1 MQKTY
6 SRFLMN
12 LLGAGLILFT
22 TTYSMDY
29 SLEDL
34 EIFKAQNLI
43 TEEEYEVLK
52 AELEGTS
59 LINDEMIYSVVVNG
73 RVRGTHLKL
82 LKKDSYDYIPLIEF
96 LDIIRFKNYDFEKN
110 RISMKVGKELHKIDI
125 NWEQKVAT
133 LSDPNRKIQFNESA
147 ILKEGNEIYVEIE
160 LFKEIFTNSLE
171 IDTKKLLLKTQLTF
185 STPFEIDA
193 SLENRLDNEFTREN
207 KNEIIYTNKN
217 RLFDIGYMRFNV
229 QGELSKSKGENFE
242 TGWTGDLEYQGNLL
256 YGELTTSYDV
266 KEKMLGDTYLYYPE
280 IYKNHSLEFGSYGT
294 VERELGLS
302 LKKEKG
308 YFYVGKD
315 IVIRENVPIGSRV
328 ELLYLGFPIAVQYAE
343 NGIVEFQNSEI
354 KNDRE
359 YTLRVYEPNG
369 KIYTIDINT
378 AVDFRQQNKGEIEY
392 DFKIRED
399 HDSKKYASEG
409 NIYYGLTE
417 NLTLGTGYIRS
428 IDTSNE
434 KIDYLDLFNA
444 EAVYSNYVFRMP
456 YTLVLGGE
464 KGKEQRTKEYLEAQI
479 QINNFKLRTEH
490 QNFGLYY
497 DLETVRSYTIE
508 YNPGNGYS
516 INSNYYINDYYNEGT
531 EKNYDIGVSI
541 YKNLM
546 RDLLVT
552 GEYSTGNSDGD
563 EYSINLYYTG
573 LHYVN
578 TRLNNRWSDNGKDFE
593 SVLTLM
599 NKNLW
604 DALDFSIEFS
614 YSNRDESRFTFR
626 FDLNYDNWLSAGMF
640 AGKNGEQNYKLG
652 VDKVVDLKDI
662 TRNVESMNSSRV
674 KVIAFVDENSNNI
687 YDSGEKLVDNVEI
700 KIGSQ
705 TEVTGDEGEAYFF
718 GVPNGILYDLNPKI
732 RKPSYSLGSNKI
744 AVRGTNT
751 GTIEA
756 FIPLKAMV
764 TLSGVF
770 IVDEKLNLSDN
781 DIKDIYDNT
790 IIKIKDKEGKILENT
805 IPDESGI
812 FYVSGLFTESYSVE
826 IAYLGDKLNI
836 PPLIETIDLKYIEA
850 KDNEIVLKFREK
862 GIALLKN

>member
-12 LLGAGLILFT
+12 LLGVGLILFT

-34 EIFKAQNLI
+34 EIFKAQKLI
-43 TEEEYEVLK
+43 TEEEYQVLK

-73 RVRGTHLKL
+73 RVRGTHLKI

-96 LDIIRFKNYDFEKN
+96 LDIIRFKNYGFEKN
-110 RISMKVGKELHKIDI
+110 RISMKVGKELNKIDI
-125 NWEQKVAT
+125 DWEQKVAI
-133 LSDPNRKIQFNESA
+133 LSNPNRKIQFNESA

-359 YTLRVYEPNG
+359 YTLRVYEPSG

-428 IDTSNE
+428 VDTSNE
-434 KIDYLDLFNA
+434 KVDYLDLFNA

-479 QINNFKLRTEH
+479 QINDFKLRTEH

-516 INSNYYINDYYNEGT
+516 IDSNYYINDYYNENT

-705 TEVTGDEGEAYFF
+705 TEVTSDEGEAYFF

-770 IVDEKLNLSDN
+770 IVDEKLNLSDD

-812 FYVSGLFTESYSVE
+812 FYASGLFTESYSVE
-826 IAYLGDKLNI
+826 ITYLGDKLNI

>member
-73 RVRGTHLKL
+73 RVRGNHLKL

-359 YTLRVYEPNG
+359 YTLRIYEPNG

-516 INSNYYINDYYNEGT
+516 IDSNYYINDYYNEGT

>member
-6 SRFLMN
+6 SRFLMS

-43 TEEEYEVLK
+43 TEEEYQILK

-59 LINDEMIYSVVVNG
+59 LINDEMIYSIIVNG

-96 LDIIRFKNYDFEKN
+96 LDLIRFKNYDFEKN

-147 ILKEGNEIYVEIE
+147 ILREGNEIYVEIE

-229 QGELSKSKGENFE
+229 QGELSKSKGKNFE

-516 INSNYYINDYYNEGT
+516 IDSNYYINDYYNEGT

-552 GEYSTGNSDGD
+552 GEYSTGNSVGD

-674 KVIAFVDENSNNI
+674 KVIAFVDENGNNI

-770 IVDEKLNLSDN
+770 IVDEKLNLSDD

-790 IIKIKDKEGKILENT
+790 IIKIKDKDGKILENT

-826 IAYLGDKLNI
+826 ITYLGDKLNI

>member
-34 EIFKAQNLI
+34 EIFKAQDLI

-160 LFKEIFTNSLE
+160 LFKEILTNSLE

-185 STPFEIDA
+185 STPFEIDT

-497 DLETVRSYTIE
+497 DLKTVRSYTIE

-516 INSNYYINDYYNEGT
+516 IDSNYYINDYYNEGT

-674 KVIAFVDENSNNI
+674 KVIAFVDENGNNI

-826 IAYLGDKLNI
+826 ITYLGDKLNI

>member
-6 SRFLMN
+6 SQFLMN

-73 RVRGTHLKL
+73 RVRGTYLKL

-147 ILKEGNEIYVEIE
+147 ILREGNEIYVEIE

-171 IDTKKLLLKTQLTF
+171 IDTKKFLLKTQLTF

-354 KNDRE
+354 KNDRK
-359 YTLRVYEPNG
+359 YTLRIYEPNG

-516 INSNYYINDYYNEGT
+516 IDSNYYINDYYNEGT

-652 VDKVVDLKDI
+652 VDKVVDLKNI

-674 KVIAFVDENSNNI
+674 KVIAFVDENGNNI

>member
-6 SRFLMN
+6 SRFLMS

-43 TEEEYEVLK
+43 TEEEYQILK

-59 LINDEMIYSVVVNG
+59 FINDEMVYSVIVNG

-96 LDIIRFKNYDFEKN
+96 LNIIRFKNYDFEKN

-125 NWEQKVAT
+125 DWEQKVAT

-147 ILKEGNEIYVEIE
+147 ILREGNEIYVEIE

-185 STPFEIDA
+185 STPFEIDT

-399 HDSKKYASEG
+399 HDSRKYASEG

-464 KGKEQRTKEYLEAQI
+464 KGKDQRTKEYLEAQI
-479 QINNFKLRTEH
+479 QINNVKLRTEY

-516 INSNYYINDYYNEGT
+516 IDSNYYINDYYNEGT

-732 RKPSYSLGSNKI
+732 RKPSYSLGSNKV

-770 IVDEKLNLSDN
+770 IVDEKLNLSDD

-812 FYVSGLFTESYSVE
+812 FYVSGLLTESYSVE
-826 IAYLGDKLNI
+826 ITYLGDKLNI

>member
-34 EIFKAQNLI
+34 DIFKAQNLI

-59 LINDEMIYSVVVNG
+59 LINDEMVYSVIVNG

-125 NWEQKVAT
+125 DWEQKVAT

-147 ILKEGNEIYVEIE
+147 ILREGNEIYVEIE

-217 RLFDIGYMRFNV
+217 KLFDIGYMRFNV

-516 INSNYYINDYYNEGT
+516 IDSNYYINDYYNEGT

-770 IVDEKLNLSDN
+770 IVDEKLNLSDD

-790 IIKIKDKEGKILENT
+790 IIKIKDKDGKILENT

-826 IAYLGDKLNI
+826 ITYLGDKLNI

>member
-1 MQKTY
+1 MQKIY

-12 LLGAGLILFT
+12 LLGAVLILFT

-43 TEEEYEVLK
+43 TEEEYAVLK

-59 LINDEMIYSVVVNG
+59 LINDEMIYSVIVNG

-110 RISMKVGKELHKIDI
+110 RISMKVGKELNKIDI
-125 NWEQKVAT
+125 DWEQKVAI
-133 LSDPNRKIQFNESA
+133 LSNPNRKIQFNESA

-160 LFKEIFTNSLE
+160 LFKDIFTNSLE
-171 IDTKKLLLKTQLTF
+171 LDKKKLLIKTQLTF

-266 KEKMLGDTYLYYPE
+266 KEKTLGDTYLYYPE

-294 VERELGLS
+294 VEREFGLS

-428 IDTSNE
+428 VDTSNE
-434 KIDYLDLFNA
+434 KVDYLDLFNA

-464 KGKEQRTKEYLEAQI
+464 KGKDQRTKEYLEAQI
-479 QINNFKLRTEH
+479 QINDFKLRTEH

-516 INSNYYINDYYNEGT
+516 IDSNYYINDYYNEGT

-546 RDLLVT
+546 RNLLVT

-652 VDKVVDLKDI
+652 VDKVIDLKDI

-770 IVDEKLNLSDN
+770 IVDEKLNLSDD

-826 IAYLGDKLNI
+826 ITYLGNKLNI

>member
-12 LLGAGLILFT
+12 LLGVGLILFT

-34 EIFKAQNLI
+34 EIFKAQKLI
-43 TEEEYEVLK
+43 TEEEYQVLK

-73 RVRGTHLKL
+73 RVRGTHLKI

-125 NWEQKVAT
+125 DWEQKVAT

-147 ILKEGNEIYVEIE
+147 ILREGNEIYVEIE

-266 KEKMLGDTYLYYPE
+266 KEKTLGDTYLYYPE

-428 IDTSNE
+428 VDTSNE
-434 KIDYLDLFNA
+434 KVDYLDLFNA

-464 KGKEQRTKEYLEAQI
+464 KGKDQRTKEYLEAQI
-479 QINNFKLRTEH
+479 QIRDFKLRTEH

-497 DLETVRSYTIE
+497 DLERVRSYTIE

-516 INSNYYINDYYNEGT
+516 IDSNYYINDYYNEGT

-770 IVDEKLNLSDN
+770 IIDEKLNLSDD

-826 IAYLGDKLNI
+826 ITYLGDKLNI

>member
-1 MQKTY
+1 MKKTD
-6 SRFLMN
+6 SRFLKN
-12 LLGAGLILFT
+12 LLSVGLILFT
-22 TTYSMDY
+22 TSYSTDY

-34 EIFKAQNLI
+34 DAFKAQDLI
-43 TEEEYEVLK
+43 SEEEYEILK
-52 AELEGTS
+52 AELQGAT
-59 LINDEMIYSVVVNG
+59 LINDEMIYSVIVNG

-82 LKKDSYDYIPLIEF
+82 LKKDGYDYIPLIEF
-96 LDIIRFKNYDFEKN
+96 LEIIRFKNYDFEKN
-110 RISMKVGKELHKIDI
+110 KISMKVGKDLDNIDI
-125 NWEQKVAT
+125 NWTQHTAT
-133 LSDPNRKIQFNESA
+133 LSNPNRKIQFKESEVF
-147 ILKEGNEIYVEIE
+147 KDGNEIYIEIG
-160 LFKEIFTNSLE
+160 LFKEIFTESLE
-171 IDTKKLLLKTQLTF
+171 IDPKKLLIKTYLTF
-185 STPFEIDA
+185 STPFEIDT
-193 SLENRLDNEFTREN
+193 SLENRLDNELTKEN
-207 KNEIIYTNKN
+207 KNDIVYTNKN
-217 RLFDIGYMRFNV
+217 RFFDIGYMRFNV
-229 QGELSKSKGENFE
+229 QGELSKNKGENFQ

-256 YGELTTSYDV
+256 FGEFTTSYDI
-266 KEKMLGDTYLYYPE
+266 KEKTLGDTYLYYPE
-280 IYKNHSLEFGSYGT
+280 IYKNHSLEFGSYGA

-359 YTLRVYEPNG
+359 YTLRVHEPNG

-378 AVDFRQQNKGEIEY
+378 AVDFRQQNRGEIEY

-399 HDSKKYASEG
+399 HNSKKYASEG

-428 IDTSNE
+428 IDTSNDRTQY
-434 KIDYLDLFNA
+434 IDLFNA

-464 KGKEQRTKEYLEAQI
+464 RGKEKRTKEYLEAQI
-479 QINNFKLRTEH
+479 QIYDFKVRTEH

-497 DLETVRSYTIE
+497 DLETARSYTIE

-516 INSNYYINDYYNEGT
+516 IDTNYYINDYYNDKT
-531 EKNYDIGVSI
+531 ERNYDVGVSV

-552 GEYSTGNSDGD
+552 GEYSTGNNNGD

-578 TRLNNRWSDNGKDFE
+578 TRLNNRWSENGKDFE

-604 DALDFSIEFS
+604 DTLDFSIEFS

-640 AGKNGEQNYKLG
+640 AGKNGAQNYKLG
-652 VDKVVDLKDI
+652 VDKVVDLKNV
-662 TRNVESMNSSRV
+662 TRNIESMNSSRV

-705 TEVTGDEGEAYFF
+705 KEVTAENGQAYFF

-732 RKPSYSLGSNKI
+732 RKPSYSLGNNKI

-756 FIPLKAMV
+756 FIPLKAMM
-764 TLSGVF
+764 TLSGSF
-770 IVDEKLNLSDN
+770 IVDKKLNLSEK
-781 DIKDIYDNT
+781 DITDIYDNT
-790 IIKIKDKEGKILENT
+790 LIKIKDKEGKVLENT
-805 IPDESGI
+805 IPDENGI
-812 FYVSGLFTESYSVE
+812 FYVSGLFTESYSIEVD
-826 IAYLGDKLNI
+826 YLGEELNI
-836 PPLIETIDLKYIEA
+836 PPLVEKIDLKYTEE
-850 KDNEIVLKFREK
+850 KGNEIVLEFTEK
-862 GIALLKN
+862 GIVLLKN

>member
-6 SRFLMN
+6 SRFLMS

-43 TEEEYEVLK
+43 TEEEYQILK

-59 LINDEMIYSVVVNG
+59 LINDEMVYSVIVNG

-82 LKKDSYDYIPLIEF
+82 LKKESYDYIPLIEF
-96 LDIIRFKNYDFEKN
+96 LDIIKFKNYDFEKN

-133 LSDPNRKIQFNESA
+133 LSDSNRKIQFNESA

-185 STPFEIDA
+185 STPFEIDT
-193 SLENRLDNEFTREN
+193 SLENRLDNEFTKEN
-207 KNEIIYTNKN
+207 KNEIVYTNKN

-229 QGELSKSKGENFE
+229 QGELSKSQEEDFK
-242 TGWTGDLEYQGNLL
+242 TGWVGNLEYQGNAL
-256 YGELTTSYDV
+256 YGELTTSYNINDDT
-266 KEKMLGDTYLYYPE
+266 LGDTYLYYPE

-294 VERELGLS
+294 VERELNLS

-308 YFYVGKD
+308 YFYTGKD

-328 ELLYLGFPIAVQYAE
+328 ELLYLGFPIAVQTAE
-343 NGIVEFQNSEI
+343 NGIVEFQNLEI
-354 KNDRE
+354 RNDRE

-417 NLTLGTGYIRS
+417 NLTLGTGYIRG

-434 KIDYLDLFNA
+434 KVDYLDLFNA
-444 EAVYSNYVFRMP
+444 EAVYSNYIFRMP

-464 KGKEQRTKEYLEAQI
+464 KGEEKRTKEYLEAQI

-497 DLETVRSYTIE
+497 DLKTVRSYTIE

-531 EKNYDIGVSI
+531 EENYDIGVSI

-552 GEYSTGNSDGD
+552 GEYSTRNTEGD
-563 EYSINLYYTG
+563 EYSVNLYYTG

-604 DALDFSIEFS
+604 DTLDFSIEFS
-614 YSNRDESRFTFR
+614 YSNRDESKFTFR

-640 AGKNGEQNYKLG
+640 AGKNGEQNYRLG

-662 TRNVESMNSSRV
+662 TRNIESMNSSRV
-674 KVIAFVDENSNNI
+674 KVIAFVDENNNNT

-705 TEVTGDEGEAYFF
+705 TEVTTDEGEAYFF

-770 IVDEKLNLSDN
+770 IVDEKLNLSDD

-826 IAYLGDKLNI
+826 IIYLGDKLNI

>member
-6 SRFLMN
+6 SRFLKN

-43 TEEEYEVLK
+43 TEEEYQILK

-59 LINDEMIYSVVVNG
+59 LINDEMVYSVIVNG

-82 LKKDSYDYIPLIEF
+82 LKKESYNYIPLIEF

-110 RISMKVGKELHKIDI
+110 RISMKVGKELNKIDI
-125 NWEQKVAT
+125 DWEQKVAT
-133 LSDPNRKIQFNESA
+133 LSDPNKKIQFNESA
-147 ILKEGNEIYVEIE
+147 IFKEGNEIYVEME

-185 STPFEIDA
+185 STPFEIDT
-193 SLENRLDNEFTREN
+193 SLENRLDNEFTKEN
-207 KNEIIYTNKN
+207 KNEIVYTNKN

-229 QGELSKSKGENFE
+229 QGELSKSQEEDFK
-242 TGWTGDLEYQGNLL
+242 TGWVGNLEYQGNAL
-256 YGELTTSYDV
+256 YGELTTSYNINDDT
-266 KEKMLGDTYLYYPE
+266 LGDTYLYYPE

-294 VERELGLS
+294 VERELNLS

-308 YFYVGKD
+308 YFYTGKD

-328 ELLYLGFPIAVQYAE
+328 ELLYLGFPIAVQTAE
-343 NGIVEFQNSEI
+343 NGIVEFQNLEI
-354 KNDRE
+354 RNDRE

-434 KIDYLDLFNA
+434 KVDYLDLFNA
-444 EAVYSNYVFRMP
+444 EAVYSNYIFRMP

-464 KGKEQRTKEYLEAQI
+464 KGEEKRTKEYLEAQI

-497 DLETVRSYTIE
+497 DLKTVRSYTIE

-531 EKNYDIGVSI
+531 EENYDIGVSI

-552 GEYSTGNSDGD
+552 GEYSTRNSDGD
-563 EYSINLYYTG
+563 EYSVNLYYTG

-604 DALDFSIEFS
+604 DTLDFSIEFS
-614 YSNRDESRFTFR
+614 YSNRDESKFTFR

-640 AGKNGEQNYKLG
+640 AGKNGEQNYRLG

-662 TRNVESMNSSRV
+662 TRNIESMNSSRV
-674 KVIAFVDENSNNI
+674 KVIAFVDENNNNT

-705 TEVTGDEGEAYFF
+705 TEVTTDEGEAYFF

-770 IVDEKLNLSDN
+770 IVDEKLNLSDD

-826 IAYLGDKLNI
+826 IIYLGDKLNI

>member
-12 LLGAGLILFT
+12 LLGVGLILFT

-34 EIFKAQNLI
+34 EIFKAQKLI
-43 TEEEYEVLK
+43 TEEEYQVLK

-73 RVRGTHLKL
+73 RVRGTHLKI

-125 NWEQKVAT
+125 DWEQKVAT

-147 ILKEGNEIYVEIE
+147 ILREGNEIYVEIE

-266 KEKMLGDTYLYYPE
+266 KEKTLGDTYLYYPE

-428 IDTSNE
+428 VDTSNE
-434 KIDYLDLFNA
+434 KVDYLDLFNA

-464 KGKEQRTKEYLEAQI
+464 KGKDQRTKEYLEAQI
-479 QINNFKLRTEH
+479 QINDFKLRTEH

-508 YNPGNGYS
+508 YSPGNGYS
-516 INSNYYINDYYNEGT
+516 IDSNYYINDYYNEGT

-674 KVIAFVDENSNNI
+674 KVIAFVDENGNNI

-770 IVDEKLNLSDN
+770 IVDEKLNLSDD

-826 IAYLGDKLNI
+826 ITYLGDKLNI

>member
-34 EIFKAQNLI
+34 DIFKAQNLI

-59 LINDEMIYSVVVNG
+59 LINDEMVYSVIVNG

-125 NWEQKVAT
+125 DWEQKVAT

-147 ILKEGNEIYVEIE
+147 ILREGNEIYVEIE

-497 DLETVRSYTIE
+497 DLKTVRSYTIE

-516 INSNYYINDYYNEGT
+516 IDSNYYINDYYNEGT

-674 KVIAFVDENSNNI
+674 KVIAFVDENGNNI

-826 IAYLGDKLNI
+826 ITYLGDKLNI

>member
-125 NWEQKVAT
+125 DWEQKVAT
-133 LSDPNRKIQFNESA
+133 LSDPNRKIQFNEST
-147 ILKEGNEIYVEIE
+147 ILKEGNEIYVEME

-242 TGWTGDLEYQGNLL
+242 TGWTGNLEYQGNLL

-516 INSNYYINDYYNEGT
+516 IDSNYYINDYYNEGT

-770 IVDEKLNLSDN
+770 IVDEKLNLSDD

-790 IIKIKDKEGKILENT
+790 IIKIKDKDGKILENT

-826 IAYLGDKLNI
+826 ITYLGDKLNI

>member
-22 TTYSMDY
+22 TTYSIDY

-43 TEEEYEVLK
+43 TEDEYEVLK

-59 LINDEMIYSVVVNG
+59 LINDEMIYSVIVNG

-125 NWEQKVAT
+125 DWEQKVAT
-133 LSDPNRKIQFNESA
+133 LSDSNRKIQFNESA
-147 ILKEGNEIYVEIE
+147 ILRGGNEIYVEIE

-171 IDTKKLLLKTQLTF
+171 MDTKKLLLKTQLTF

-266 KEKMLGDTYLYYPE
+266 KEKTLGDTYLYYPE

-464 KGKEQRTKEYLEAQI
+464 KGKDQRTKEYLEAQI
-479 QINNFKLRTEH
+479 QINDFKLRTEH

-516 INSNYYINDYYNEGT
+516 IDSNYYINDYYNEGT

-674 KVIAFVDENSNNI
+674 KVIAFVDENGNNI

-826 IAYLGDKLNI
+826 ITYLGDKLNI

>member
-1 MQKTY
+1 
-6 SRFLMN
+6 
-12 LLGAGLILFT
+12 
-22 TTYSMDY
+22 
-29 SLEDL
+29 
-34 EIFKAQNLI
+34 
-43 TEEEYEVLK
+43 
-52 AELEGTS
+52 
-59 LINDEMIYSVVVNG
+59 
-73 RVRGTHLKL
+73 
-82 LKKDSYDYIPLIEF
+82 
-96 LDIIRFKNYDFEKN
+96 
-110 RISMKVGKELHKIDI
+110 
-125 NWEQKVAT
+125 
-133 LSDPNRKIQFNESA
+133 NRKIQFNESA
-147 ILKEGNEIYVEIE
+147 ILREGNEIYVEIE

-193 SLENRLDNEFTREN
+193 SLENQLDNEFTREN

-266 KEKMLGDTYLYYPE
+266 KEKTLGDTYLYYPE

-428 IDTSNE
+428 VDTSNE
-434 KIDYLDLFNA
+434 KVDYLDLFNA

-464 KGKEQRTKEYLEAQI
+464 KGKDQRTKEYLEAQI
-479 QINNFKLRTEH
+479 QINDFKLRTEH

-516 INSNYYINDYYNEGT
+516 IDSNYYINDYYNENT

-626 FDLNYDNWLSAGMF
+626 FD
-640 AGKNGEQNYKLG
+640 
-652 VDKVVDLKDI
+652 
-662 TRNVESMNSSRV
+662 
-674 KVIAFVDENSNNI
+674 
-687 YDSGEKLVDNVEI
+687 
-700 KIGSQ
+700 
-705 TEVTGDEGEAYFF
+705 
-718 GVPNGILYDLNPKI
+718 
-732 RKPSYSLGSNKI
+732 
-744 AVRGTNT
+744 
-751 GTIEA
+751 
-756 FIPLKAMV
+756 
-764 TLSGVF
+764 
-770 IVDEKLNLSDN
+770 
-781 DIKDIYDNT
+781 
-790 IIKIKDKEGKILENT
+790 
-805 IPDESGI
+805 
-812 FYVSGLFTESYSVE
+812 
-826 IAYLGDKLNI
+826 
-836 PPLIETIDLKYIEA
+836 
-850 KDNEIVLKFREK
+850 
-862 GIALLKN
+862 

>member
-6 SRFLMN
+6 SQFLMN

-73 RVRGTHLKL
+73 RVRGTYLKL

-147 ILKEGNEIYVEIE
+147 ILREGNEIYVEIE

-171 IDTKKLLLKTQLTF
+171 IDTKKFLLKTQLTF

-359 YTLRVYEPNG
+359 YTLRIYEPNG

-516 INSNYYINDYYNEGT
+516 IDSNYYINDYYNEGT

-652 VDKVVDLKDI
+652 VDKVVDLKNI

-674 KVIAFVDENSNNI
+674 KVIAFVDENGNNI

>member
-12 LLGAGLILFT
+12 LLGVGLILFT

-34 EIFKAQNLI
+34 EIFKAQKLI
-43 TEEEYEVLK
+43 TEEEYQVLK

-59 LINDEMIYSVVVNG
+59 LINDEMIYSVIVNG

-96 LDIIRFKNYDFEKN
+96 LDIIRFKNYGFEKN
-110 RISMKVGKELHKIDI
+110 RISMKVGKELNKIDI
-125 NWEQKVAT
+125 DWEQKVAI
-133 LSDPNRKIQFNESA
+133 LSNPNRKIQFNESA

-160 LFKEIFTNSLE
+160 LFKDIFTNSLE
-171 IDTKKLLLKTQLTF
+171 LDKKKLLIKTQLTF

-266 KEKMLGDTYLYYPE
+266 KEKTLGDTYLYYPE

-359 YTLRVYEPNG
+359 YTLRVYEPSG

-399 HDSKKYASEG
+399 HNSKKYSSEG

-428 IDTSNE
+428 VDTSNE
-434 KIDYLDLFNA
+434 KVDYLDLFNA

-464 KGKEQRTKEYLEAQI
+464 KGKDQRTKEYLEAQI
-479 QINNFKLRTEH
+479 QINDFKLRTEH

-508 YNPGNGYS
+508 YNPENGYS
-516 INSNYYINDYYNEGT
+516 IDSNYYINDYYNEDT

-770 IVDEKLNLSDN
+770 IVDEKLNLSDD

-826 IAYLGDKLNI
+826 ITYLGDKLNI

>member
-1 MQKTY
+1 MQKIY

-12 LLGAGLILFT
+12 LLGAVLILFT

-43 TEEEYEVLK
+43 TEEEYAVLK

-59 LINDEMIYSVVVNG
+59 LINDEMIYSVIVNG

-125 NWEQKVAT
+125 NLEQKVAT
-133 LSDPNRKIQFNESA
+133 LSDSNRKIQFNESA

-266 KEKMLGDTYLYYPE
+266 KEKTLGDTYLYYPE

-428 IDTSNE
+428 VDTSNE
-434 KIDYLDLFNA
+434 KVDYLDLFNA

-464 KGKEQRTKEYLEAQI
+464 KGKDQRTKEYLEAQI
-479 QINNFKLRTEH
+479 QINDFKLRTEH

-516 INSNYYINDYYNEGT
+516 IDSNYYINDYYNEGT

-674 KVIAFVDENSNNI
+674 KVIAFVDENGNNI

-770 IVDEKLNLSDN
+770 IVDEKLNLSDD

-826 IAYLGDKLNI
+826 ITYLGDKLNI

>member
-6 SRFLMN
+6 SRFLMS

-43 TEEEYEVLK
+43 TEEEYQILK

-59 LINDEMIYSVVVNG
+59 LINDEMVYSVIVNG

-147 ILKEGNEIYVEIE
+147 ILREGNEIYVEIE

-185 STPFEIDA
+185 STPFEIDT

-516 INSNYYINDYYNEGT
+516 IDGNYYINDYYNEGT

-552 GEYSTGNSDGD
+552 GEYSTGNRDGD

-770 IVDEKLNLSDN
+770 IVDEKLNLSDD

-790 IIKIKDKEGKILENT
+790 IIKIKDKDGKILENT

-826 IAYLGDKLNI
+826 IIYLGDKLNI

>member
-1 MQKTY
+1 MQKIY

-43 TEEEYEVLK
+43 TEAEYQVLK

-125 NWEQKVAT
+125 DWEQKVAT
-133 LSDPNRKIQFNESA
+133 LSDTNRKIQFNESA
-147 ILKEGNEIYVEIE
+147 ILREGNEIYVEIE

-266 KEKMLGDTYLYYPE
+266 KEKTLGDTYLYYPE

-428 IDTSNE
+428 VDTSNE
-434 KIDYLDLFNA
+434 KVEYLDLFNA

-464 KGKEQRTKEYLEAQI
+464 KGKDQRTKEYLEAQI
-479 QINNFKLRTEH
+479 QINDFKLRTEH

-497 DLETVRSYTIE
+497 DLERVRSYTIE

-516 INSNYYINDYYNEGT
+516 IDSNYYINDYYNEGT
-531 EKNYDIGVSI
+531 EKNYDISVSI

-770 IVDEKLNLSDN
+770 IIDEKLNLSDD

-826 IAYLGDKLNI
+826 ITYLGNKLNI

>member
-22 TTYSMDY
+22 TTYSIDY

-59 LINDEMIYSVVVNG
+59 LINDEMVYSVIVNG

-125 NWEQKVAT
+125 DWEQKVAT

-185 STPFEIDA
+185 STPFEIDT

-242 TGWTGDLEYQGNLL
+242 AGWTGDLEYQGNLL

-497 DLETVRSYTIE
+497 DLKTVRSYTIE

-516 INSNYYINDYYNEGT
+516 IDSNYYINDYYNEGT

-573 LHYVN
+573 LHYIN

-674 KVIAFVDENSNNI
+674 KVIAFVDENGNNI

-744 AVRGTNT
+744 VVRGTNT

-770 IVDEKLNLSDN
+770 IVDEKLNLSDD

-790 IIKIKDKEGKILENT
+790 IIKIKDKDGKILENT

-826 IAYLGDKLNI
+826 ITYLGDKLNI

>member
-1 MQKTY
+1 MQKIY

-12 LLGAGLILFT
+12 LLGVGLILFT

-34 EIFKAQNLI
+34 EIFKAQKLI
-43 TEEEYEVLK
+43 TEEEYQVLK

-73 RVRGTHLKL
+73 RVRGTHLKI

-125 NWEQKVAT
+125 DWEQKVAT

-147 ILKEGNEIYVEIE
+147 ILREGNEIYVEIE

-266 KEKMLGDTYLYYPE
+266 KEKTLGDTYLYYPE

-428 IDTSNE
+428 VDTSNE
-434 KIDYLDLFNA
+434 KVDYLDLFNA

-464 KGKEQRTKEYLEAQI
+464 KGKDQRTKEYLEAQI
-479 QINNFKLRTEH
+479 QINDFKLRTEH

-516 INSNYYINDYYNEGT
+516 IDSNYYINDYYNEGT

-573 LHYVN
+573 LHYIN

-674 KVIAFVDENSNNI
+674 KVIAFVDENGNNI

-770 IVDEKLNLSDN
+770 IVEEKLNLSDD

-826 IAYLGDKLNI
+826 ITYLGDKLNI

>member
-1 MQKTY
+1 MKVY

-12 LLGAGLILFT
+12 LLSIWLILST
-22 TTYSMDY
+22 TIYSLDY

-34 EIFKAQNLI
+34 EIFKSQNLI
-43 TEEEYEVLK
+43 TEEEYAVLK

-59 LINDEMIYSVVVNG
+59 LINDEMIYSVIVNG

-82 LKKDSYDYIPLIEF
+82 LKKESYDYIPLIEF
-96 LDIIRFKNYDFEKN
+96 LDIIRFKNYDFEKY

-125 NWEQKVAT
+125 DWKQKVAT
-133 LSDPNRKIQFNESA
+133 LSDSNRKIQFNESA
-147 ILKEGNEIYVEIE
+147 ILREGNEIYVEIE

-266 KEKMLGDTYLYYPE
+266 KEKTLGDTYLYYPE

-294 VERELGLS
+294 MERELGLS

-428 IDTSNE
+428 VDTSNE
-434 KIDYLDLFNA
+434 KVDYLDLFNA

-464 KGKEQRTKEYLEAQI
+464 KGKDQRTKEYLEAQI
-479 QINNFKLRTEH
+479 QINDFKLRTEH

-516 INSNYYINDYYNEGT
+516 IDSNYYINDYYNEGT

-674 KVIAFVDENSNNI
+674 KVIAFVDENGNNI

-705 TEVTGDEGEAYFF
+705 TEVTSDEGEAYFF

-770 IVDEKLNLSDN
+770 IVDEKLNLSDD

-826 IAYLGDKLNI
+826 ITYLGDKLNI

>member
-6 SRFLMN
+6 SQFLIN
-12 LLGAGLILFT
+12 LLVAGLTLFT
-22 TTYSMDY
+22 TTYSTDY

-34 EIFKAQNLI
+34 EIFKAQKLI
-43 TEEEYEVLK
+43 TEEEYQVLK
-52 AELEGTS
+52 GELEGTS
-59 LINDEMIYSVVVNG
+59 LINDEMVYSVIVNG

-82 LKKDSYDYIPLIEF
+82 LKKDSYDYIPIIEF
-96 LDIIRFKNYDFEKN
+96 LNIIRFKNYDFEKN
-110 RISMKVGKELHKIDI
+110 IISMKVGKELHKIDI
-125 NWEQKVAT
+125 NWEQKMVT
-133 LSDPNRKIQFNESA
+133 LSDPNKKIQFNESA
-147 ILKEGNEIYVEIE
+147 ILREGNEIYVEIE

-171 IDTKKLLLKTQLTF
+171 IDTKKLLLKMQLTF
-185 STPFEIDA
+185 STPFEIDT

-217 RLFDIGYMRFNV
+217 RLFDVGYMRFNV
-229 QGELSKSKGENFE
+229 QGELSKSKGKNFE

-294 VERELGLS
+294 VERELGLN

-434 KIDYLDLFNA
+434 KVDYLDLFNA

-497 DLETVRSYTIE
+497 DLETLRSYTIE

-516 INSNYYINDYYNEGT
+516 IDSNYYINDYYNEGT

-552 GEYSTGNSDGD
+552 GEYSTGNRDGD

-573 LHYVN
+573 LHYIN

-652 VDKVVDLKDI
+652 VDKIVDLKDI

-674 KVIAFVDENSNNI
+674 KVIAFVDEDGNNI

-700 KIGSQ
+700 KISSQ

-770 IVDEKLNLSDN
+770 IVDEKLNLSDD

-790 IIKIKDKEGKILENT
+790 IIKIKDKDGKILENT

-826 IAYLGDKLNI
+826 ITYLGDKLNI

>member
-6 SRFLMN
+6 SRFLMS

-43 TEEEYEVLK
+43 TEEEYQILK

-59 LINDEMIYSVVVNG
+59 FINDEMVYSVIVNG

-96 LDIIRFKNYDFEKN
+96 LNIIRFKNYDFEKN

-125 NWEQKVAT
+125 DWEQKVAT

-147 ILKEGNEIYVEIE
+147 ILREGNEIYVEIE

-185 STPFEIDA
+185 STPFEIDT

-464 KGKEQRTKEYLEAQI
+464 KGKDQRTKEYLEAQI
-479 QINNFKLRTEH
+479 QINNVKLRTEY

-516 INSNYYINDYYNEGT
+516 IDSNYYINDYYNEGT

-732 RKPSYSLGSNKI
+732 RKPSYSLGSNKV

-770 IVDEKLNLSDN
+770 IVDEKLNLSDD

-812 FYVSGLFTESYSVE
+812 FYVSGLLTESYSVE
-826 IAYLGDKLNI
+826 ITYLGDKLNI

>member
-1 MQKTY
+1 MQKIY

-12 LLGAGLILFT
+12 LLGVGLILFT

-59 LINDEMIYSVVVNG
+59 LINDEMIYSVIVNG

-125 NWEQKVAT
+125 DLGQKVAT
-133 LSDPNRKIQFNESA
+133 LSDTNRKIQFNESA
-147 ILKEGNEIYVEIE
+147 ILREGNEIYLEIE

-266 KEKMLGDTYLYYPE
+266 KEKTLGDTYLYYPE

-294 VERELGLS
+294 VEREFGLS

-428 IDTSNE
+428 VDTSNE
-434 KIDYLDLFNA
+434 KVDYLDLFNA

-464 KGKEQRTKEYLEAQI
+464 KGKDQRTKEYLEAQI
-479 QINNFKLRTEH
+479 QINDFKLRTEH

-516 INSNYYINDYYNEGT
+516 IDSNYYINDYYNEGT

-546 RDLLVT
+546 RNLLVT

-652 VDKVVDLKDI
+652 VDKVIDLKDI

-732 RKPSYSLGSNKI
+732 RKPSYSLESNKI

-770 IVDEKLNLSDN
+770 IVDEKLNLSDD

-826 IAYLGDKLNI
+826 ITYLGNKLNI

>member
-1 MQKTY
+1 MQKIY

-12 LLGAGLILFT
+12 LLGAVLILFT

-43 TEEEYEVLK
+43 TEEEYAVLK

-59 LINDEMIYSVVVNG
+59 LINDEMIYSVIVNG

-125 NWEQKVAT
+125 DWKQKVAT
-133 LSDPNRKIQFNESA
+133 LSDSNRKIQFNESA
-147 ILKEGNEIYVEIE
+147 ILREGNEIYVEIE

-207 KNEIIYTNKN
+207 KNEIVYTNKN

-266 KEKMLGDTYLYYPE
+266 KEKTLGDTYLYYPE

-428 IDTSNE
+428 VDTSNE
-434 KIDYLDLFNA
+434 KVDYLDLFNA

-464 KGKEQRTKEYLEAQI
+464 KGKDQRTKEYLEAQI
-479 QINNFKLRTEH
+479 QIRDFKLRTEH

-508 YNPGNGYS
+508 YSPGNGYS
-516 INSNYYINDYYNEGT
+516 IDSNYYINDYYNEGT

-674 KVIAFVDENSNNI
+674 KVIAFVDEDGNNI

-770 IVDEKLNLSDN
+770 IVDEKLNLSDD

-826 IAYLGDKLNI
+826 ITYLGDKLNI

>member
-1 MQKTY
+1 MQKIY
-6 SRFLMN
+6 SRFLTN

-43 TEEEYEVLK
+43 TEEEYQVLK

-59 LINDEMIYSVVVNG
+59 LINDEMVYSVIVNG

-133 LSDPNRKIQFNESA
+133 LSDSNRKIQFNESA

-185 STPFEIDA
+185 STPFEIDT
-193 SLENRLDNEFTREN
+193 SLENRLDNEFTKEN
-207 KNEIIYTNKN
+207 KNEIVYTNKN

-229 QGELSKSKGENFE
+229 QGELSKSQEEDFK
-242 TGWTGDLEYQGNLL
+242 TGWVGNLEYQGNAL
-256 YGELTTSYDV
+256 YGELTTSYNINDDT
-266 KEKMLGDTYLYYPE
+266 LGDTYLYYPE

-294 VERELGLS
+294 VERELNLS

-308 YFYVGKD
+308 YFYTGKD

-328 ELLYLGFPIAVQYAE
+328 ELLYLGFPIAVQTAE
-343 NGIVEFQNSEI
+343 NGIVEFQNLEI
-354 KNDRE
+354 RNDRE

-434 KIDYLDLFNA
+434 KADYLDLFNA
-444 EAVYSNYVFRMP
+444 EAVYSNYIFRMP

-464 KGKEQRTKEYLEAQI
+464 KGEEKRTKEYLEAQI

-497 DLETVRSYTIE
+497 DLKTVRSYTIE

-531 EKNYDIGVSI
+531 EENYDIGVSI

-552 GEYSTGNSDGD
+552 GEYSTRNTEGD
-563 EYSINLYYTG
+563 EYSVNLYYTG

-604 DALDFSIEFS
+604 DTLDFSIEFS
-614 YSNRDESRFTFR
+614 YSNRDESKFTFR

-640 AGKNGEQNYKLG
+640 AGKNGEQNYRLG

-662 TRNVESMNSSRV
+662 TRNIESMNSSRV
-674 KVIAFVDENSNNI
+674 KVIAFVDENNNNT

-705 TEVTGDEGEAYFF
+705 TEVTTDEGEAYFF

-770 IVDEKLNLSDN
+770 IVDEKLNLSD
-781 DIKDIYDNT
+781 DDVKDIYDNT

-826 IAYLGDKLNI
+826 IIYLGDKLNI

>member
-6 SRFLMN
+6 SQFLIN
-12 LLGAGLILFT
+12 LLVAGLTLFT
-22 TTYSMDY
+22 TTYSTDY

-34 EIFKAQNLI
+34 EIFKAQKLI
-43 TEEEYEVLK
+43 TEEEYQVLK
-52 AELEGTS
+52 GELEGTS
-59 LINDEMIYSVVVNG
+59 LINDEMVYSVIVNG

-110 RISMKVGKELHKIDI
+110 RISMKVGKELHNIDI
-125 NWEQKVAT
+125 DWEQKVAT

-147 ILKEGNEIYVEIE
+147 ILREGNEIYVEIE

-171 IDTKKLLLKTQLTF
+171 IDTKKLLLKMQLTF
-185 STPFEIDA
+185 STPFEIDT

-217 RLFDIGYMRFNV
+217 RLFDVGYMRFNV
-229 QGELSKSKGENFE
+229 QGELSKSKGKNFE

-294 VERELGLS
+294 VERELGLN

-434 KIDYLDLFNA
+434 KVDYLDLFNA

-497 DLETVRSYTIE
+497 DLETLRSYTIE

-516 INSNYYINDYYNEGT
+516 IDSNYYINDYYNEGT

-552 GEYSTGNSDGD
+552 GEYSTGNRDGD

-573 LHYVN
+573 LHYIN

-652 VDKVVDLKDI
+652 VDKIVDLKDI

-674 KVIAFVDENSNNI
+674 KVIAFVDEDGNNI

-770 IVDEKLNLSDN
+770 IVDEKLNLSDD

-790 IIKIKDKEGKILENT
+790 IIKIKDKDGKILENT

-826 IAYLGDKLNI
+826 ITYLGDKLNI

>member
-1 MQKTY
+1 MKKTY

-43 TEEEYEVLK
+43 TEEEYQVLK
-52 AELEGTS
+52 AELEGTA
-59 LINDEMIYSVVVNG
+59 LINDEMVYSVIVNG

-96 LDIIRFKNYDFEKN
+96 LDIIKFKNYDFEKN
-110 RISMKVGKELHKIDI
+110 RISMKVGKELEEIDI
-125 NWEQKVAT
+125 NWEQRVVT
-133 LSDPNRKIQFNESA
+133 LSNPNKKIKFNESA
-147 ILKEGNEIYVEIE
+147 IFKEGNEIYVEIE

-266 KEKMLGDTYLYYPE
+266 KEKTLGDTYLYYPE

-294 VERELGLS
+294 KERELGLS

-359 YTLRVYEPNG
+359 YTLRVYEPSG

-434 KIDYLDLFNA
+434 KVDYLDLFNA
-444 EAVYSNYVFRMP
+444 EAVYSNYIFRMP

-464 KGKEQRTKEYLEAQI
+464 KGKDQRTKEYLEAQI
-479 QINNFKLRTEH
+479 QINDFKLRTEH

-516 INSNYYINDYYNEGT
+516 IDSNYYINDYYNEGT

-552 GEYSTGNSDGD
+552 GEYSTGNNNGD

-604 DALDFSIEFS
+604 DTLDFSIEFS
-614 YSNRDESRFTFR
+614 YSNRDESKFTFR

-674 KVIAFVDENSNNI
+674 KVIAFVDENGNNI

-826 IAYLGDKLNI
+826 ITYLGDKLNI

-850 KDNEIVLKFREK
+850 KDNEIVLKFKEK

>member
-1 MQKTY
+1 MQKIY

-12 LLGAGLILFT
+12 LLRAGLILFT

-43 TEEEYEVLK
+43 TEEEYQVLK

-125 NWEQKVAT
+125 DWKQKVAT

-147 ILKEGNEIYVEIE
+147 ILREDNEIYVEIE

-207 KNEIIYTNKN
+207 KSEIIYTNKN

-266 KEKMLGDTYLYYPE
+266 KEKTLGDTYLYYPE

-428 IDTSNE
+428 VDTSNE
-434 KIDYLDLFNA
+434 KVDYLDLFNA

-464 KGKEQRTKEYLEAQI
+464 KGKDQRTKEYLEAQI
-479 QINNFKLRTEH
+479 QINDFKLRTEH

-516 INSNYYINDYYNEGT
+516 IDSNYYINDYYNEGT

-546 RDLLVT
+546 RNLLVT

-626 FDLNYDNWLSAGMF
+626 FD
-640 AGKNGEQNYKLG
+640 
-652 VDKVVDLKDI
+652 
-662 TRNVESMNSSRV
+662 
-674 KVIAFVDENSNNI
+674 
-687 YDSGEKLVDNVEI
+687 
-700 KIGSQ
+700 
-705 TEVTGDEGEAYFF
+705 
-718 GVPNGILYDLNPKI
+718 
-732 RKPSYSLGSNKI
+732 
-744 AVRGTNT
+744 
-751 GTIEA
+751 
-756 FIPLKAMV
+756 
-764 TLSGVF
+764 
-770 IVDEKLNLSDN
+770 
-781 DIKDIYDNT
+781 
-790 IIKIKDKEGKILENT
+790 
-805 IPDESGI
+805 
-812 FYVSGLFTESYSVE
+812 
-826 IAYLGDKLNI
+826 
-836 PPLIETIDLKYIEA
+836 
-850 KDNEIVLKFREK
+850 
-862 GIALLKN
+862 

>member
-1 MQKTY
+1 MKKTY

-12 LLGAGLILFT
+12 LLGVGLILFT

-43 TEEEYEVLK
+43 TEEEYQVLK
-52 AELEGTS
+52 AELEGTA
-59 LINDEMIYSVVVNG
+59 LINDEMVYSVIVNG

-96 LDIIRFKNYDFEKN
+96 LDIIKFKNYDFEKN
-110 RISMKVGKELHKIDI
+110 RISMKVGKELKEIDI
-125 NWEQKVAT
+125 NWEQRVVT
-133 LSDPNRKIQFNESA
+133 LSNPSKKIKFNESA
-147 ILKEGNEIYVEIE
+147 TLKEGNEIYIEIK

-171 IDTKKLLLKTQLTF
+171 IDTKKLLIKTQLTF
-185 STPFEIDA
+185 STPFEIDT
-193 SLENRLDNEFTREN
+193 SLENRLDNEFTREH

-294 VERELGLS
+294 KERELGLS

-359 YTLRVYEPNG
+359 YTLRVYKPSG

-434 KIDYLDLFNA
+434 KVDYLDLFNA

-479 QINNFKLRTEH
+479 QINDFKLRTEH

-497 DLETVRSYTIE
+497 DLESVRSYTIE

-516 INSNYYINDYYNEGT
+516 IDSNYYINDYYNEDT

-552 GEYSTGNSDGD
+552 GEYSTGNSNGD

-652 VDKVVDLKDI
+652 VDKVIDLKDI

-674 KVIAFVDENSNNI
+674 KVIAFVDENGNNI

-744 AVRGTNT
+744 AVRGTTT

-770 IVDEKLNLSDN
+770 IIDEKLNLSDN

-812 FYVSGLFTESYSVE
+812 FYVSGLFTENYSVE
-826 IAYLGDKLNI
+826 ITYLGDKLNI

-850 KDNEIVLKFREK
+850 KDNEIVLKFKEK

>member
-34 EIFKAQNLI
+34 DIFKAQNLI

-59 LINDEMIYSVVVNG
+59 LINDEMVYSVIVNG

-125 NWEQKVAT
+125 DWEQKVAT

-147 ILKEGNEIYVEIE
+147 ILREGNEIYVEIE

-328 ELLYLGFPIAVQYAE
+328 ELLYLGFPIAIQYAE

-434 KIDYLDLFNA
+434 KIAYLDLFNA

-497 DLETVRSYTIE
+497 DLKTVRSYTIE

-516 INSNYYINDYYNEGT
+516 IDSNYYINDYYNEGT

-674 KVIAFVDENSNNI
+674 KVIAFVDENGNNI

-826 IAYLGDKLNI
+826 ITYLGDKLNI